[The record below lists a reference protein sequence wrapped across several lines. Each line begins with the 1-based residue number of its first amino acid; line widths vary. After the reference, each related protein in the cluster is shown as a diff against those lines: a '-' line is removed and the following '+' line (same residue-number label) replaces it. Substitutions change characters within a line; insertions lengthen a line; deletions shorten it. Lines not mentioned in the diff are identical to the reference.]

1 MADINLNTPELNK
14 YAEAVEF
21 NAKRKNDFM
30 FNNKGN
36 EMALIVF
43 RSIFRNAT
51 DSIQIVANNLNNEV
65 TNHPEYIS
73 ALDSFLSKSKT
84 KVEILLS
91 SHDAEADCSPIFKL
105 LTKYSDKAFVR
116 IIQDG
121 RAFKDNKGRVIHF
134 CVADKHMYRMEYD
147 IDNRR
152 AECNFNNIKEC
163 KMLSKLFYDVYD
175 DSQYSK
181 SALLKRSND

>member
-14 YAEAVEF
+14 YTEAVEF

-30 FNNKGN
+30 FNNEGN

-65 TNHPEYIS
+65 TNHSEYIS

-84 KVEILLS
+84 KVEIL
-91 SHDAEADCSPIFKL
+91 
-105 LTKYSDKAFVR
+105 FVFSR
-116 IIQDG
+116 
-121 RAFKDNKGRVIHF
+121 
-134 CVADKHMYRMEYD
+134 C
-147 IDNRR
+147 
-152 AECNFNNIKEC
+152 
-163 KMLSKLFYDVYD
+163 
-175 DSQYSK
+175 
-181 SALLKRSND
+181 RSG

>member
-14 YAEAVEF
+14 YTEAVEF

-30 FNNKGN
+30 FNNEGN

-65 TNHPEYIS
+65 TNHSEYIS
-73 ALDSFLSKSKT
+73 ALESFLSKSKT

-91 SHDAEADCSPIFKL
+91 SHEEEADKSPIFKL
-105 LTKYSDKAFVR
+105 LAKYQDKVFVR
-116 IIQDG
+116 IIRDG
-121 RAFKDNKGRVIHF
+121 RTFKDSKGRVIHF
-134 CVADKHMYRMEYD
+134 CVADKHMYRTEYD
-147 IDNRR
+147 IDNRK
-152 AECNFNNIKEC
+152 AECNFNNVKEC
-163 KMLSKLFYDVYD
+163 KMLSNLFYFVYN

-181 SALLKRSND
+181 SVLLKKMQ

>member
-14 YAEAVEF
+14 YTEAVEF

-30 FNNKGN
+30 FNNEGN

-65 TNHPEYIS
+65 TNHSEYIS

-91 SHDAEADCSPIFKL
+91 SHNAEADGSKIFQL
-105 LTKYSDKAFVR
+105 LKEYPDKAFVR

-121 RAFKDNKGRVIHF
+121 RTFKDNKGRVIHF

-147 IDNRR
+147 INNRK

-163 KMLSKLFYDVYD
+163 KMLSKLFYSVYNN
-175 DSQYSK
+175 SQYSK
-181 SALLKRSND
+181 SVLLERCND